1 MWENFDI
8 TKIANWNLEN
18 YEKYI
23 NIFFDWILSFWPKVL
38 WAIFVLWIWFK
49 IVNMINRALNKI
61 MDKAN
66 LDPMLETFI
75 SSLVVILLKVLVVIS
90 AAGIVWVETTSFV
103 AMLAAAW
110 LAIGMSLSWTLQ
122 NFAGWVMI
130 LLLKPYKIWDFIEAA
145 GFSWTV
151 NKIQIFNTVLITPDK
166 KTIIIPNSDIS
177 NKSITNF
184 SAEPIRR
191 VDLVIWVSYSDDI
204 DLVKE
209 TLKEIA
215 LSEPR
220 ILEDETITITMANL
234 WESSV
239 DFNFRFFVKSSD
251 FWPTRWDILEKIK
264 KTFDEKWISF
274 PFPHREVYINNK
286 K

>member
-8 TKIANWNLEN
+8 TKITNWSLEN
-18 YEKYI
+18 YEKYADI
-23 NIFFDWILSFWPKVL
+23 IIEWILSFWPKVL
-38 WAIFVLWIWFK
+38 GAIFVLWIWFK
-49 IVNMINRALNKI
+49 IVNMINRWLTKI
-61 MDKAN
+61 MSKAN

-90 AAGIVWVETTSFV
+90 SAWIVWVETTSFV

-145 GFSWTV
+145 WFSWTV
-151 NKIQIFNTVLITPDK
+151 DKIQIFNTILITPDK

-184 SAEPIRR
+184 SSEPIRR

-220 ILEDETITITMANL
+220 ILENETITIAMSNL
-234 WESSV
+234 WDSSV
-239 DFNFRFFVKSSD
+239 DFNFRFFVKSGD

-286 K
+286 

>member
-8 TKIANWNLEN
+8 TKITNWSLEN
-18 YEKYI
+18 YEKYADI
-23 NIFFDWILSFWPKVL
+23 IIEWILSFWPKVL
-38 WAIFVLWIWFK
+38 GAIFVLWIWFK
-49 IVNMINRALNKI
+49 IVNMINRWLTKI
-61 MDKAN
+61 MSKAN

-75 SSLVVILLKVLVVIS
+75 SSLVVILLKVLIVIS
-90 AAGIVWVETTSFV
+90 SAWIVWVETTSFV

-145 GFSWTV
+145 WFSWTV
-151 NKIQIFNTVLITPDK
+151 DKIQIFNTILITPDK

-184 SAEPIRR
+184 SSEPIRR

-220 ILEDETITITMANL
+220 ILENETITIAMSNL
-234 WESSV
+234 WDSSV
-239 DFNFRFFVKSSD
+239 DFNFRFFVKSGD

-286 K
+286 

>member
-8 TKIANWNLEN
+8 TKITNWSLEN
-18 YEKYI
+18 YEKYADI
-23 NIFFDWILSFWPKVL
+23 IIEWILSFWPKVL
-38 WAIFVLWIWFK
+38 GAIFVLWIWFK
-49 IVNMINRALNKI
+49 IVNMANRALNKV

-66 LDPMLETFI
+66 LDPMLESFI
-75 SSLVVILLKVLVVIS
+75 SSLLVILLKVLIVIS
-90 AAGIVWVETTSFV
+90 AAWIVWVETTSFI

-110 LAIGMSLSWTLQ
+110 LAIGMALSWTLQ
-122 NFAGWVMI
+122 NFAWWVMI
-130 LLLKPYKIWDFIEAA
+130 LLLKPYKIWDFIDTAWFA
-145 GFSWTV
+145 GTV
-151 NKIQIFNTVLITPDK
+151 DKIQIFNTILITLDK
-166 KTIIIPNSDIS
+166 KTIIIPNSDII

-184 SAEPIRR
+184 SSEPVRR

-220 ILEDETITITMANL
+220 ILENETINITMANL
-234 WESSV
+234 WDSSV
-239 DFNFRFFVKSSD
+239 DFNFRFFVNSSD
-251 FWPTRWDILEKIK
+251 YWPTRWDILEKIK
-264 KTFDEKWISF
+264 KTFDEKGISF

-286 K
+286 